1 MLKRIIL
8 SSGIMKFGRSL
19 QNCTVQSF
27 KRVIFVTNVPFH
39 FAAIANTVNPLVSPP
54 YLFQTQLTW
63 GLNRDRR
70 FLRGVEGT
78 YLISQRQWYQ
88 FSIKNYKYTES
99 KSSST
104 RSWMKSRIKNKSELP
119 DGE

>member
-1 MLKRIIL
+1 M
-8 SSGIMKFGRSL
+8 
-19 QNCTVQSF
+19 
-27 KRVIFVTNVPFH
+27 NVPFH